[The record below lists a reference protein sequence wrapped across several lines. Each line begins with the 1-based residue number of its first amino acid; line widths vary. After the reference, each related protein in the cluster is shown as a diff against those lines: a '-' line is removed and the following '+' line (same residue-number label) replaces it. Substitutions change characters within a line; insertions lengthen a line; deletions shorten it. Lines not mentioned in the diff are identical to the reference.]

1 MTWDSDCG
9 PTGRGAT
16 GSRRGDGRRADPDG
30 DAPWGDSH
38 TPSASVRTVRSSD
51 EASRES
57 CETGRIHAQPACACA
72 PNHRRGPGGLQDR
85 RRLAG
90 PTAHAPRPRTSPSR
104 PYTQIRGKHAARS
117 QAPAAEEMK
126 PGARLRTAQP
136 TFRTGNEGSKA
147 GHSVQEL
154 DATRLHGYTQA
165 IPVQL

>member
-1 MTWDSDCG
+1 MEM
-9 PTGRGAT
+9 RHGAT
-16 GSRRGDGRRADPDG
+16 PIHRQRVCGRFGAVTRRVASLARRDGYTRSPRAPARRTTAV
-30 DAPWGDSH
+30 AP
-38 TPSASVRTVRSSD
+38 VV
-51 EASRES
+51 
-57 CETGRIHAQPACACA
+57 CRIVAAW
-72 PNHRRGPGGLQDR
+72 RGP
-85 RRLAG
+85 
-90 PTAHAPRPRTSPSR
+90 PHTPRPRTSPR

>member
-16 GSRRGDGRRADPDG
+16 GSRRGADGRRADPDG

-72 PNHRRGPGGLQDR
+72 PNHRRGPWSAGSSPPGG
-85 RRLAG
+85 A
-90 PTAHAPRPRTSPSR
+90 PHTPRPRTSPR
-104 PYTQIRGKHAARS
+104 PYTQIRGKHAACS